1 MSQRVVVDTSS
12 ERAPAVPVD
21 VLRVLTVDDNA
32 SVLRFLGAAFR
43 ASGCV
48 VSQAGTAEQALE
60 LLRVEPFDLVVSDI
74 KMPGLSGL
82 DVLRAAKGRQPG
94 TPVVLITGSPSVN
107 SAVFGLRYGA
117 YDYLPKPFSVKEV
130 QELVARVRRDRAEGR
145 VQAFPAGLT
154 DELDRRQFGVEL
166 LCKIGELAL
175 GSVAPGE
182 FIDTVL
188 GYTMQSLRADAA
200 LMVLRDDAGA
210 FTATRR
216 GEPRLVGELS
226 TLLRSAFDALVATRG
241 ERTLV
246 LGAGADVTTIAALVP
261 GLGTSMGVLALA
273 RDVRQGTFLP
283 DEHDLLLGYARTTAV
298 ALQKILLR
306 ESQEQTLVD
315 TIAAF
320 VNAIES
326 KDTYLKGHSARV
338 SVYAG
343 EIGTVMGLPE
353 ADVAVVIRAGMLH
366 DLGKLVMLDSI
377 LCKPGTLTAE
387 EYALVQ
393 THPAIGDRILQ
404 PLRFLARESRA
415 VRHHHERY
423 DGRGYPD
430 GLRGDAIPLVA
441 RVVTVADAFD
451 AMTSD
456 RPYRAAMPMTAA
468 REELVRVSGTQVDP
482 QVVEAFAAIP
492 VARLCEISG
501 RDHRPQGGTDGR
513 APLADM
519 VVCPQAEALVGV

>member
-1 MSQRVVVDTSS
+1 MSETVVL
-12 ERAPAVPVD
+12 APPTDRTPGVPGD
-21 VLRVLTVDDNA
+21 VLRVLAVDDNA

-43 ASGCV
+43 ASACV
-48 VSQAGTAEQALE
+48 VSQAGTAEQALD

-117 YDYLPKPFSVKEV
+117 YDYLPKPFSVKEI
-130 QELVARVRRDRAEGR
+130 QELVARVRRDRSEGR
-145 VQAFPAGLT
+145 VQVYPAGLT

-175 GSVAPGE
+175 GSAAPAE
-182 FIDTVL
+182 FVDTVL

-200 LMVLRDDAGA
+200 LMVLRDDAGS

-216 GEPRLVGELS
+216 GEPRLVGDLS
-226 TLLRSAFDALVATRG
+226 TLLPSAFEALVATRG
-241 ERTLV
+241 EQTLV
-246 LGAGADVTTIAALVP
+246 LNGGADMATIAALVP

-283 DEHDLLLGYARTTAV
+283 DEHELLLGYARTTAV

-306 ESQEQTLVD
+306 ENQEQTLVD

-326 KDTYLKGHSARV
+326 KDAYLKGHSARV
-338 SVYAG
+338 STYAG
-343 EIGTVMGLPE
+343 ETGIVMGLAE
-353 ADVAVVIRAGMLH
+353 ADIAVVTRAGMLH

-377 LCKPGTLTAE
+377 LRKPGKLTDE

-393 THPAIGDRILQ
+393 MHPGVGDRILQ

-430 GLRGDAIPLVA
+430 GLRAEEIPLIA
-441 RVVTVADAFD
+441 RIVTVADAFD

-456 RPYRAAMPMTAA
+456 RPYRTAMPMAAA
-468 REELVRVSGTQVDP
+468 REELLRVSGTQVDP
-482 QVVEAFAAIP
+482 RVVEAFAAIP
-492 VARLCEISG
+492 MARLCEIRG
-501 RDHRPQGGTDGR
+501 GDHRAQGGTEGR

-519 VVCPQAEALVGV
+519 VVCPQAEALVGA